1 MKNRIE
7 TETEKTTAERNN
19 IKTHLERVLGRL
31 RWKMK
36 IEVEV
41 EVEVEKKRVG
51 SKSEIRRSGSPQ

>member
-7 TETEKTTAERNN
+7 TRDREYY
-19 IKTHLERVLGRL
+19 GRKKQHKNL
-31 RWKMK
+31 PGKGFG
-36 IEVEV
+36 EVEVEDEV